1 MNRLREQSANPPV
14 PPRRLWLALLAAI
27 IAAGLLS
34 RTLHTGL
41 PVIDKYLGD
50 ALYAAMVYVLIRL
63 TGLTPYV
70 ALWAALAM
78 AAIELFQLTAI
89 PAALYH
95 NGPLPVRLFARL
107 LGTHFSP
114 YDLLA
119 YAAGIAAIAAA
130 DRALPPSATTAAP
143 TEPPAAS
150 PPASRKSR

>member
-1 MNRLREQSANPPV
+1 MNRLRDQSANPPA
-14 PPRRLWLALLAAI
+14 PPRARWLLLLAAI

-34 RTLHTGL
+34 RTLHTGQPL
-41 PVIDKYLGD
+41 LDKYLGD

-63 TGLTPYV
+63 TALNTHV
-70 ALWAALAM
+70 ALAAALTM
-78 AAIELFQLTAI
+78 TAIELFQLTGI
-89 PAALYH
+89 PAALYR

-130 DRALPPSATTAAP
+130 DRSLS
-143 TEPPAAS
+143 S
-150 PPASRKSR
+150 PPRQQPQR